1 MTSPPATSVITIG
14 VDRHK
19 DAHVAA
25 AVDQLGRI
33 LATTSIPTTPHG
45 FVQLQCWAER
55 LGQVDRFGVE
65 GTGSFAAGLTRWLQ
79 QRGYQVVEVTRPN
92 RQLRRRRGKSDPV
105 DAESAAR
112 AALGGEATTPK
123 AANDTVEMLRVL
135 RVARRSAITA
145 RGQAANQLHSL
156 LVTAPDQLRHQLR
169 GLPLARLVQVAAAFR
184 PGPLTDPLTATKL
197 ALRELA
203 RRYQL
208 LTVELDRLDAQLA
221 TLVPK
226 AAPRLLT
233 RRGVGAQVAGAL
245 LVVAGDN
252 PGRLRSEA
260 AFSMLCGSSPLEAS
274 SGKTVRHRL
283 NRGGDRDA
291 NNALWTIAMV
301 LSCDERTQRYLAR
314 RTAEGKS
321 KREIIRCLKR
331 YIAREVYRDIKA
343 AIVT

>member
-1 MTSPPATSVITIG
+1 
-14 VDRHK
+14 
-19 DAHVAA
+19 
-25 AVDQLGRI
+25 
-33 LATTSIPTTPHG
+33 
-45 FVQLQCWAER
+45 
-55 LGQVDRFGVE
+55 
-65 GTGSFAAGLTRWLQ
+65 
-79 QRGYQVVEVTRPN
+79 
-92 RQLRRRRGKSDPV
+92 
-105 DAESAAR
+105 
-112 AALGGEATTPK
+112 
-123 AANDTVEMLRVL
+123 MLRVL
-135 RVARRSAITA
+135 RVARRSAIKA

-156 LVTAPDQLRHQLR
+156 LVTAPDPLRQQLR
-169 GLPLARLVQVAAAFR
+169 GLPLARLVQAAAAVR
-184 PGPLTDPLTATKL
+184 PGPLTDPLTATKF

-208 LTVELDRLDAQLA
+208 LTAELDRLDTELA
-221 TLVPK
+221 ALAPK

-291 NNALWTIAMV
+291 NNALWTIAMTR
-301 LSCDERTQRYLAR
+301 LSCDEQTQRYLAR

-331 YIAREVYRDIKA
+331 YIAREVYRDITA
-343 AIVT
+343 AVVS